1 MRSTAGR
8 LALLVLLLAVPLVVA
23 QYLFTS
29 GLTTEALT
37 FLGVVIL
44 ICGIAMFLLRG
55 AVPATRTIFPTLADI
70 FGGLAILG
78 LIPVS
83 VSTGILV
90 MSAVNIAFL
99 VNERRLRPK
108 GLPTGTA

>member
-8 LALLVLLLAVPLVVA
+8 LALLVVLLAVPLLLA
-23 QYLFTS
+23 RYLYTS
-29 GLTTEALT
+29 GRATEAT
-37 FLGVVIL
+37 MFLGAVVL
-44 ICGIAMFLLRG
+44 LCGIAMFLLRG
-55 AVPATRTIFPTLADI
+55 SVPATRMLFPTLADI
-70 FGGLAILG
+70 FCGLAMLN

-83 VSTGILV
+83 VSTGITV
-90 MSAVNIAFL
+90 MSLVNIAFL